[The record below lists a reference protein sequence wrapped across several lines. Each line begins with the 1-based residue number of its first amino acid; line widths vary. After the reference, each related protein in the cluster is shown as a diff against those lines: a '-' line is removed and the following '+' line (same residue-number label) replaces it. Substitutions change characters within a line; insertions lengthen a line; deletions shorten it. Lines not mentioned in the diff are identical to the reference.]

1 MTNESEIKN
10 QETSSGSDGK
20 EVLENQ
26 EPQSSATEST
36 DPSQSSENAES
47 SGEKEPELTEEQK
60 AEQERKEL
68 EAELSELTV
77 EDFKF
82 IKESAAKSS
91 EHWDRVLRLSA
102 EFENF
107 KKRVARERLDAIR
120 YANESMLERLIPV
133 MDTFEMA
140 LMAVKSADAG
150 SIDSLKMGVEM
161 IANQL
166 KTTLSDEGLEEIN
179 AENQMF
185 DPKIHEA
192 VSKEARDD
200 VEEGRVLSQTRKG
213 YKLKDRLLR
222 PSSVIVAV
230 SPESPTEGEETD
242 VGSESSDS
250 IESGEAKS

>member
-10 QETSSGSDGK
+10 QESHSGADEK

-26 EPQSSATEST
+26 DPQSSANEST
-36 DPSQSSENAES
+36 DPSQSSDNAES
-47 SGEKEPELTEEQK
+47 SDEKEPELTEEQK
-60 AEQERKEL
+60 AEQEIKEL
-68 EAELSELTV
+68 EAELSGLTV
-77 EDFKF
+77 EDFKVL
-82 IKESAAKSS
+82 KESAATSD
-91 EHWDRVLRLSA
+91 ERWDRVLRLSA

-107 KKRVARERLDAIR
+107 KKRAARERQDAIR

-192 VSKEARDD
+192 VSKEARED

-230 SPESPTEGEETD
+230 APEAPSEDSSSNTEAAT
-242 VGSESSDS
+242 
-250 IESGEAKS
+250 EAED